1 MRLSRNSQRELAEA
15 IGLHPKVL
23 GRKLSPNSEAV
34 LSNPEVRDI
43 VKTLAK
49 WRAILTQ
56 PEAIELLALMKSP
69 PFTTEEWLQPP
80 LSWLEIEDETDSPV
94 NSGEI
99 KEPEKPPV
107 AELRAG
113 NGSVP
118 VSGNEVSKNNL
129 PTQLTSFVGRHREI
143 AEIKQLL
150 VPADDRPAARLVTL
164 TGAGGNGKSRLSFEV
179 AAQLLG
185 HFADGVW
192 LVELAFIADPA
203 IIPQTIAEALDVI
216 EQANRPILKTLADY
230 LKKRHLLLVLD
241 NCEHL
246 IVACAEVVTNLL
258 RFCPGLQ
265 VLATS
270 REALRVPGEI
280 TFQVAPLALPDT
292 KKKPDIANL
301 LNYEAIQLFVDRAK
315 IANSHFTVSTENQTD
330 LVQLCHRLDGNAL
343 AIELAAARSN
353 VLTVDQINAR
363 LDDRFRLLRA
373 SGNRTALPRQQTL
386 RGLIDW
392 SYNLLSETEKL
403 LFRRL
408 SVFTGGFSLDA
419 AEMVGSGEEVESY
432 EILDIL
438 SQLVN
443 KSLVL
448 VEEEAGN
455 QLRYSYLETLRKYAL
470 EQLDHSGEAGLLRRK
485 HLDYFVE
492 LAEAAFSNTVGGQQE
507 SWFRRLDREQDN
519 FRTALG
525 WATENYPEA
534 AMQLS
539 GALGRYWYVRCNY
552 SEGLNWLQA
561 TLANFGE
568 ATDEKRKEQLARSLY
583 WMATLAMPLGQYQQ
597 ATPLY
602 ERSLQLSR
610 ELGDKRNITIV
621 LNRLGELAR
630 NQGRYD
636 QASQLLEECLT
647 LARQLGEQEVIA
659 NALCNRGEVAWDL
672 GDYQQAQAFYQESF
686 KIFSHLED
694 QINIAKLVLR
704 LGQIARVRGRYNQAQ
719 AMFEQSQATFEQ
731 RLNLW
736 GIASTLHRQGLVAFD
751 RGDYSQARQLFEQ
764 SLALFSQ
771 HGDKW
776 GIAEQY
782 ADLGNVSLAQ
792 GELIEAGLFFEDSLA
807 IYREIGIKSRI
818 ANLIVSQGEL
828 ALGQGD
834 YGKAKKS
841 LEEGLAF
848 QRELA
853 TRPGIAKALELLGQ
867 VAYREGHYGEAL
879 DRYNESLALNREM
892 NDQINIARC
901 LEGLSNIYL
910 ATNESEKAAQF
921 AGEAATIRAASGI
934 PADRSGI
941 IQTIK

>member
-23 GRKLSPNSEAV
+23 GRKLSSNSEAV
-34 LSNPEVRDI
+34 LSNPEVREI

-56 PEAIELLALMKSP
+56 QEAIELLALMKSP
-69 PFTTEEWLQPP
+69 PFTPEEWLQPP
-80 LSWLEIEDETDSPV
+80 LNWLEADDAAVSPV
-94 NSGEI
+94 NTTAIEELEEQAAVEVKTEAVSAPASASEA
-99 KEPEKPPV
+99 PPT
-107 AELRAG
+107 
-113 NGSVP
+113 
-118 VSGNEVSKNNL
+118 NL
-129 PTQLTSFVGRHREI
+129 LTQLTSFVGRGRELE
-143 AEIKQLL
+143 EIKQLL
-150 VPADDRPAARLVTL
+150 VPAEASQAARLVTL

-185 HFADGVW
+185 KFADGVW

-203 IIPQTIAEALDVI
+203 IIPQTIAEALDVV

-230 LKKRHLLLVLD
+230 LKKRQLLLVLD

-246 IVACAEVVTNLL
+246 IGACAEVVANLL

-280 TFQVAPLALPDT
+280 TYRVRPLALPDT
-292 KKKPDIANL
+292 KKSLDITNL
-301 LNYEAIQLFVDRAK
+301 LEYEAIHLFVDRAK
-315 IANSHFTVSTENQTD
+315 IANSHFMVSTQNQAD
-330 LVQLCHRLDGNAL
+330 LVQLCRRLDGNAL

-363 LDDRFRLLRA
+363 LDDRFGLLRA
-373 SGNRTALPRQQTL
+373 SGNRTALPHQQTL

-408 SVFTGGFSLDA
+408 SVFTGGFSLEA
-419 AEMVGSGEEVESY
+419 AEMVGSSDEVESY

-448 VEEEAGN
+448 VEEDAGS
-455 QLRYSYLETLRKYAL
+455 QLRYNYLETIRKYAL
-470 EQLDHSGEAGLLRRK
+470 EQLDHSDEAARHRRK

-492 LAEAAFSNTVGGQQE
+492 LAEIAFVNTAGGQQE

-519 FRTALG
+519 FRSALG
-525 WATENYPEA
+525 WATENYLEA

-539 GALGRYWYVRCNY
+539 GALGRYWYVRCSY
-552 SEGLNWLQA
+552 SEGLNWLQ
-561 TLANFGE
+561 TILANFGE
-568 ATDEKRKEQLARSLY
+568 AADEKRKAQLARSLY

-602 ERSLQLSR
+602 ERCLQLSR
-610 ELGDKRNITIV
+610 ELDDKSTITIV
-621 LNRLGELAR
+621 LSRLGELAR
-630 NQGRYD
+630 NQGRYE
-636 QASQLLEECLT
+636 QAIQLLEECLN
-647 LARQLGEQEVIA
+647 LARQSGEWEVIA
-659 NALCNRGEVAWDL
+659 NTLANRGEVAWDL
-672 GDYQQAQAFYQESF
+672 GDYQQAQIFYQESF
-686 KIFSHLED
+686 QIFSRLED
-694 QINIAKLVLR
+694 QINIAKLILR
-704 LGQIARVRGRYNQAQ
+704 LGQVALARGRYNQAQ
-719 AMFEQSQATFEQ
+719 AMFEQSHAMFEQ

-736 GIASTLHRQGLVAFD
+736 GMASTLHRQGLVALDLGNYD
-751 RGDYSQARQLFEQ
+751 RAKELFEQ

-792 GELIEAGLFFEDSLA
+792 GELIEASLFFEDSLA

-828 ALGQGD
+828 ALQQGD
-834 YGKAKKS
+834 YARARKN

-853 TRPGIAKALELLGQ
+853 TKPGIAKALELLGRL
-867 VAYREGHYGEAL
+867 AYREGHYNEAL
-879 DRYNESLALNREM
+879 DRYHESLALNRAM
-892 NDQINIARC
+892 NDQFNTTGC
-901 LEGLSNIYL
+901 LEGLANVYL
-910 ATNESEKAAQF
+910 AANESEKAAQL
-921 AGEAATIRAASGI
+921 AGEASAIRAATGI
-934 PADRSGI
+934 PAGPGGM
-941 IQTIK
+941 IQTVN